1 MININLE
8 NKTILVTGATGQLG
22 REMVRILAKAGA
34 NIIIHYH
41 SNEKMALLLKEEL
54 LKNNVKVYIV
64 KADIKS
70 LDSVMEMKKELE
82 TNFLLPD
89 IIVNNAVSQYHWT
102 NILNQDNK
110 DFIDQFESCVLQN
123 VNMAKAFIPH
133 MIANKCG
140 KVIAINTECA
150 MQCFENQGAYASAKR
165 GMDGLLRVLAKEVGP
180 YNITVNQI
188 APGWTISDNDR
199 LNHSEVQPESDKKIP
214 LRRRGTDI
222 EVANAVLFLASSLA
236 DYITGV
242 YIPVSGGT
250 VMPTI

>member
-1 MININLE
+1 MKQKIE
-8 NKTILVTGATGQLG
+8 N
-22 REMVRILAKAGA
+22 
-34 NIIIHYH
+34 
-41 SNEKMALLLKEEL
+41 
-54 LKNNVKVYIV
+54 
-64 KADIKS
+64 
-70 LDSVMEMKKELE
+70 
-82 TNFLLPD
+82 NFMLPD
-89 IIVNNAVSQYHWT
+89 VIVNNAVIQYHWVS
-102 NILNQDNK
+102 ILKQDNQD
-110 DFIDQFESCVLQN
+110 FISQFESCVLQN

-133 MIANKCG
+133 MIENKYG

-165 GMDGLLRVLAKEVGP
+165 GLDGLLRVLAKEVGP
-180 YNITVNQI
+180 YNITVNQV

-214 LRRRGTDI
+214 LRRRGTDR